1 MKNLKN
7 TSFPNQA
14 TPKSI
19 TKKLV
24 NLAMLAALSIVLVA
38 IFRFPMFLPFLIYEP
53 GDVPVLIGTFIFGPL
68 SGFILL
74 LVGAFLQAI
83 TVSQEGGWIGF
94 IMHVVATS
102 FLLLPAGLIYKKVH
116 NIKGAIIGLSVG
128 IISMTLIMIPFNLV
142 FYPMFTGVPV
152 DAMKAILFSAIIPF
166 NLVKAGINSVLT
178 IIVYKSVGK
187 ILKKLSS

>member
-1 MKNLKN
+1 MKISKS
-7 TSFPNQA
+7 TTPNQA
-14 TPKSI
+14 SSKSI

-24 NLAMLAALSIVLVA
+24 ILAMLAALSIVLVA
-38 IFRFPMFLPFLIYEP
+38 IIKFPLFHSFLIYEP

-74 LVGAFLQAI
+74 LIEAFIQAV

-94 IMHVVATS
+94 VMHVVATS
-102 FLLLPAGLIYKKVH
+102 FLLLPAGIIYKKIN
-116 NIKGAIIGLSVG
+116 NIKGAIIGLLVG

-152 DAMKAILFSAIIPF
+152 QAMKAIIFSAIIPF
-166 NLVKAGINSVLT
+166 NLVKAGINSVIT
-178 IIVYKSVGK
+178 FAVYKSIGK
-187 ILKKLSS
+187 VLRKYSL

>member
-7 TSFPNQA
+7 TSFSEKA

-24 NLAMLAALSIVLVA
+24 TLSMLAALSIVLVA

-142 FYPMFTGVPV
+142 FYPMFTGISV
-152 DAMKAILFSAIIPF
+152 DAMKAILFSSIIPF